1 MKKILL
7 VILLSLVGGFIA
19 SCDEDTEVVVK
30 ESPQTIA
37 LRDRFNDWMSRET
50 FPTKNTDD
58 LSDAHVLAICSD
70 AKCEIEFTRDDAFDY
85 WQESGK
91 TESTGKGDRED
102 IAILAYC
109 RLIGIGIS
117 PTSMDILIAESPEGA
132 RAYVLLVRNK
142 YYYLDEE
149 DGDRFVIG
157 YKFGRGYFT
166 PLDEY
171 ETFEGYEYGGV

>member
-1 MKKILL
+1 MKKTLMAILL
-7 VILLSLVGGFIA
+7 AFVCLCVT

-30 ESPQTIA
+30 DSLQVTA
-37 LRDRFNDWMSRET
+37 LRARYNDWISRET
-50 FPTKNTDD
+50 FPEKHTTD
-58 LSDAHVLAICSD
+58 LSDENVLRIC
-70 AKCEIEFTRDDAFDY
+70 KETMEEIDFTMENTDY
-85 WQESGK
+85 WQESGV

-109 RLIGIGIS
+109 RLIGIGIC
-117 PTSMDILIAESPEGA
+117 PKSMDILIAESPEGA

-157 YKFGRGYFT
+157 YKFGKGYFT